1 MYGLWRYGMALN
13 CLTSQQKSGNQTL
26 HRIARPWRAPGEL
39 FLGQYNRYHWRD
51 SMGDCL
57 V

>member
-13 CLTSQQKSGNQTL
+13 WLTSQKKSGNQTL

-39 FLGQYNRYHWRD
+39 FLGQYNRYPWRD
-51 SMGDCL
+51 SMGDFL